1 MMSMCRSPKTPDLE
15 RWMEH
20 FGKNREHCPLSEI
33 FRKKRKSMTKIEIG
47 IEERPPSQNV
57 SSSIESRA
65 NPAILLV
72 VLRELWTR

>member
-1 MMSMCRSPKTPDLE
+1 MMSMRRSPKTPDLE

-20 FGKNREHCPLSEI
+20 FTGVWEEKKNQE
-33 FRKKRKSMTKIEIG
+33 SMTKIEIG